1 MSERRKFLRGVG
13 LFGALAAGA
22 ATVRANSVPVVI
34 NNNYT
39 TVVKD
44 EIPTEELMRQMEKNP
59 MLTLTTT
66 YGEEIPPPTG
76 TVTMNG
82 QQYTILGVQTPTYK
96 PGTEKKVTAKL
107 TVGPD
112 GKLYVYENDNWRR
125 V

>member
-1 MSERRKFLRGVG
+1 MTERRKFLRGVG

-22 ATVRANSVPVVI
+22 ASVRANSVPVVI

-44 EIPTEELMRQMEKNP
+44 EIPTEELMKQMDKTP
-59 MLTLTTT
+59 TLHLTTT
-66 YGEEIPPPTG
+66 YGEEIPPP

-82 QQYTILGVQTPTYK
+82 QQYTILGVHTPTFK

>member
-1 MSERRKFLRGVG
+1 MTERRKFLRGVG

-22 ATVRANSVPVVI
+22 ASVRANSVPVVI

-44 EIPTEELMRQMEKNP
+44 EIPTEELMKQMDKTP
-59 MLTLTTT
+59 TLHLTTT
-66 YGEEIPPPTG
+66 YGEEIPPPTF
-76 TVTMNG
+76 TMNG
-82 QQYTILGVQTPTYK
+82 QQYSVFNATPTFK
-96 PGTEKKVTAKL
+96 PGTEKRVTAKL